1 MSRTIKRAVKRVLRS
16 VNEKVNPEDYH
27 LPLPEPVPLVRTT
40 TPKQLQ
46 KIYAR
51 QVVSAPA
58 YDNYEAWQK
67 EAVKRNVVRAMLP
80 EIEETVRISV
90 TYNPEHD
97 EQVVNAVLEV
107 VSPIIE
113 E

>member
-1 MSRTIKRAVKRVLRS
+1 MVRKLLKRVLRS

-40 TPKQLQ
+40 TPKQVR

-58 YDNYEAWQK
+58 YDNYEAGQK

-80 EIEETVRISV
+80 EIEETVRINV
-90 TYNPEHD
+90 IYNPEHD

>member
-1 MSRTIKRAVKRVLRS
+1 MVRKLLKRVLRN

-27 LPLPEPVPLVRTT
+27 LPLPEPVPLLRTT
-40 TPKQLQ
+40 TPKQVQ

-58 YDNYEAWQK
+58 YDNYEEWQK

-90 TYNPEHD
+90 TYDPEHD
-97 EQVVNAVLEV
+97 VQVVNAVLEV